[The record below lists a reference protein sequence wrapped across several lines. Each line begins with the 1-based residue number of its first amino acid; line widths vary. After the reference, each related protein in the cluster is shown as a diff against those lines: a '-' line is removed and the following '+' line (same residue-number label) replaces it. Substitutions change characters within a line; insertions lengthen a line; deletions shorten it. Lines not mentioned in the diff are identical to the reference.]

1 MKGVTEAQFKMLE
14 EIYKDLGIKN
24 GERRIYKLA
33 RNSERKTKELN
44 RARCFNRHKSRYQR
58 EKGELFYDL
67 FNLGQRLT
75 MNMEELE
82 IQEDKVRPITV
93 EFGLDK

>member
-44 RARCFNRHKSRYQR
+44 QARCINGHKSRYQR
-58 EKGELFYDL
+58 EKGELIYNL
-67 FNLGQRLT
+67 FNFGRLT
-75 MNMEELE
+75 LNMEGLE
-82 IQEDKVRPITV
+82 IHEDKQNLAYYCRIWI
-93 EFGLDK
+93 G